1 MSVGGANIAD
11 RNIITVLAVD
21 MVGSTRH
28 IAACDP
34 DEAQA
39 FLDQWLDHIRSS
51 VERLGGQIVHYA
63 GDGGIAIFGW
73 PTAYEDHADRACIAA
88 WDIQSHSQSTGPRG
102 DPVNFRVGLHSGLV
116 GLRIGGKN
124 AIARFDVAG
133 ATVHVAAKLQQE
145 AAADEIRVSA
155 ETAKLCRSPLDL
167 TAHKATSGIADRVI
181 EAYTL
186 NARPDD
192 VDHNEIA
199 SRYQNPIVN
208 RVDELAALRELLPGP
223 GTKSC
228 SVALLGEPGIGKSR
242 LATAVIAEALT
253 SDVRCCVFYG
263 GVQRRAT
270 PFAAARTLV
279 GDMLAANS
287 SSSDAHIREALAK
300 LHVEAGDRRKLEAL
314 FVVGKASSRQRLTDN
329 TQTQISRALVN
340 AFLALALDRPTLL
353 LIEDLQWIDPESR
366 HFLKL
371 LARASTPQPLC
382 ILLTGRPE
390 SSDQSME
397 IADSLIHLQPLSRAN
412 MEALGR
418 QLWPKTRSSTVFA
431 RAIDRADGVPFVLE
445 EFLRS
450 ADATNATSEHSLP
463 QSVESVIHARLQRLS
478 PKMKAFVQTL
488 SLLGEGVEIQLAT
501 TVLGVDVGELLTA
514 LFELARF
521 AFVHPLAGNSV
532 RFRHQIIA
540 EACAN
545 TIPRGRR
552 LEIHQAAVQAI
563 IRRYP
568 NLNGRYEQLAFHAEE
583 AGDAD
588 AALGYL
594 WEAAVEARRN
604 AAASSLSLIYDRAL
618 KLIERLGEA
627 AEEKYVDFGRMSF
640 ASMLQLG
647 EFKKVNMHLPRTLE
661 LARRQGRIA
670 HVCSIQSQLGMVY
683 WFEGR
688 YEEALQITSEGLRTA
703 RALEST
709 ALVFSNQT
717 IMANVLY
724 GMGHVERAIAAM
736 DELNEMLTGEL
747 ETARLGTPA
756 GPKCTVLAFRSWFM
770 NATGQY
776 AEALG
781 FALRALEIAV
791 REQDS
796 YGQVLARIT
805 MGRNLLMLHRN
816 DQAVECLSIAREI
829 VERNGYDAS
838 KANLTGAIATALAR
852 TGQAHQAVD
861 LIDTCIESGTHLRTG
876 QIELCLLYA
885 GYAEALVRDG
895 KSERGLSALDAALS
909 IARTIRNPWMIV
921 ECLGLRARLLA
932 EAKPGTARVVED
944 LAEMRAICDQFGIVA
959 WDGSRLAV

>member
-1 MSVGGANIAD
+1 MRATVALPYSAGQPLMRIMRIVRASQPGTFRVIAS
-11 RNIITVLAVD
+11 RPA
-21 MVGSTRH
+21 
-28 IAACDP
+28 
-34 DEAQA
+34 
-39 FLDQWLDHIRSS
+39 
-51 VERLGGQIVHYA
+51 
-63 GDGGIAIFGW
+63 
-73 PTAYEDHADRACIAA
+73 
-88 WDIQSHSQSTGPRG
+88 RG

-418 QLWPKTRSSTVFA
+418 QLWPKLDPRPCLREQSIAPTASPSYWRNLAFGGRDERNERTFA
-431 RAIDRADGVPFVLE
+431 ASERRVRDSCAAATAFSKDEGIRADAQP
-445 EFLRS
+445 
-450 ADATNATSEHSLP
+450 
-463 QSVESVIHARLQRLS
+463 
-478 PKMKAFVQTL
+478 
-488 SLLGEGVEIQLAT
+488 
-501 TVLGVDVGELLTA
+501 
-514 LFELARF
+514 
-521 AFVHPLAGNSV
+521 AG
-532 RFRHQIIA
+532 
-540 EACAN
+540 
-545 TIPRGRR
+545 RGRR
-552 LEIHQAAVQAI
+552 DPI
-563 IRRYP
+563 
-568 NLNGRYEQLAFHAEE
+568 
-583 AGDAD
+583 
-588 AALGYL
+588 GYDG
-594 WEAAVEARRN
+594 ARRGRRR
-604 AAASSLSLIYDRAL
+604 AADC
-618 KLIERLGEA
+618 
-627 AEEKYVDFGRMSF
+627 V
-640 ASMLQLG
+640 
-647 EFKKVNMHLPRTLE
+647 V
-661 LARRQGRIA
+661 
-670 HVCSIQSQLGMVY
+670 
-683 WFEGR
+683 
-688 YEEALQITSEGLRTA
+688 
-703 RALEST
+703 
-709 ALVFSNQT
+709 
-717 IMANVLY
+717 
-724 GMGHVERAIAAM
+724 
-736 DELNEMLTGEL
+736 
-747 ETARLGTPA
+747 
-756 GPKCTVLAFRSWFM
+756 
-770 NATGQY
+770 
-776 AEALG
+776 
-781 FALRALEIAV
+781 
-791 REQDS
+791 
-796 YGQVLARIT
+796 
-805 MGRNLLMLHRN
+805 
-816 DQAVECLSIAREI
+816 
-829 VERNGYDAS
+829 
-838 KANLTGAIATALAR
+838 
-852 TGQAHQAVD
+852 
-861 LIDTCIESGTHLRTG
+861 
-876 QIELCLLYA
+876 
-885 GYAEALVRDG
+885 
-895 KSERGLSALDAALS
+895 
-909 IARTIRNPWMIV
+909 
-921 ECLGLRARLLA
+921 RAR
-932 EAKPGTARVVED
+932 P
-944 LAEMRAICDQFGIVA
+944 ICFCPSACG
-959 WDGSRLAV
+959 